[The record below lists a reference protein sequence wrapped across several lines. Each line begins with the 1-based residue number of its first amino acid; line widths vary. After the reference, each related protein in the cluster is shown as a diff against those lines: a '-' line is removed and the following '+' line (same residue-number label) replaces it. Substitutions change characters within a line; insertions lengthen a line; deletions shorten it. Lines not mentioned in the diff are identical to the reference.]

1 MFSYG
6 LCTIH
11 PTIQIGQQVVL
22 KCKQV
27 GQLYHIGVGLSPPT
41 QVLSI
46 TTNSSSTWINHLHQC
61 MEKWILIHYYKC
73 NS

>member
-1 MFSYG
+1 MYHS
-6 LCTIH
+6 

-27 GQLYHIGVGLSPPT
+27 RQLYHIGVGLSPRT

-46 TTNSSSTWINHLHQC
+46 TTNSSLT
-61 MEKWILIHYYKC
+61 
-73 NS
+73 